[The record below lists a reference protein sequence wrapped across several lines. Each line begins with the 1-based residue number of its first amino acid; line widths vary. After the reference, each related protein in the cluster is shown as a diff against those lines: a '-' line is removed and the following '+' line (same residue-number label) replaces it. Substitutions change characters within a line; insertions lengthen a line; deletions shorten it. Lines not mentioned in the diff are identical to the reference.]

1 MVQVYCNIL
10 FTRNL
15 DAFCIEEYKMPYGEE
30 RVLGQ
35 IFIDVF
41 GKTVKQKRLC
51 QGISQRGLCRYVKEK
66 TGYTICP
73 STVSRLEAGKAS
85 VSAYASIALVRALKI
100 DMIAVYDE
108 CNRRYELLEGGEN
121 KTR

>member
-1 MVQVYCNIL
+1 MKNKKADRQL
-10 FTRNL
+10 L
-15 DAFCIEEYKMPYGEE
+15 D
-30 RVLGQ
+30 

-41 GKTVKQKRLC
+41 GAAVRDERMKRNL
-51 QGISQRGLCRYVKEK
+51 SQRGLCRYVKEK

-100 DMIAVYDE
+100 DMIAVFDE

>member
-1 MVQVYCNIL
+1 MKNKKADRQL
-10 FTRNL
+10 L
-15 DAFCIEEYKMPYGEE
+15 D
-30 RVLGQ
+30 

-41 GKTVKQKRLC
+41 GAAVRDERMKRNL
-51 QGISQRGLCRYVKEK
+51 SQRGLCRYVKEK
-66 TGYTICP
+66 TGYTIYP

-85 VSAYASIALVRALKI
+85 VSAYSSVALVRALKI
-100 DMIAVYDE
+100 NMIAVYDE